1 MGSSIKERPE
11 AVTGSSLSSLEQGW
25 NIEDETRARRK
36 IDFSVLPLLFL
47 GLLVFQLDRMNI
59 ASALTGGFAKDI
71 NVDLNTINLG
81 NQLMFMGIVLL
92 EIPSNMALQWIG
104 PRKWIAGQVLAFGT
118 VAALQVFVRDRAGF
132 LAARVML
139 GFCESGYI
147 PGAIFTLSTWY
158 TKTELAKRVA
168 ILFFGMFG
176 ANAISPLLASGI
188 LKMDH
193 LRGLRGWQWLFL
205 LEGLFTICVSFI
217 LIFFLPGSPD
227 APDPLLSPGL
237 IRLNH
242 ADRDVLQKRLEQ
254 GHHDSNEETNGAR
267 ETRIPLRLVWETVSH
282 WRRWPHYV
290 STFAVFSN
298 WSSLTTY
305 TPSIMVSLGWD
316 PITANALA
324 AVGAFL
330 SLLVVFVFAYLSDKT
345 NRRGATVIAAQVCY
359 LIALVVARE
368 VHPHVGQWSRWGL
381 WTTVNAFAV
390 GYHPVHNTWVQLNC
404 REGRKRSITIAMW
417 VMSAISGLMV
427 GTQYYRAG
435 DGPFYHHG
443 LLIQICMVVV
453 GIVFAALQIA
463 IYLVHNKRVA
473 QGKHKSDKD
482 GRPPQIYVP

>member
-1 MGSSIKERPE
+1 MAPSVEVSSPSVKEKPE
-11 AVTGSSLSSLEQGW
+11 DDRSGSLSSLEQGW
-25 NIEDETRARRK
+25 NIHDEARARRK

-104 PRKWIAGQVLAFGT
+104 PRTWIAGQVLVFGT
-118 VAALQVFVRDRAGF
+118 VAALQVFVRNRAGF

-147 PGAIFTLSTWY
+147 PGAIYTLSTWY
-158 TKTELAKRVA
+158 TKSELAKRVA

-176 ANAISPLLASGI
+176 ANAISPVLATGI

-205 LEGLFTICVSFI
+205 CI
-217 LIFFLPGSPD
+217 
-227 APDPLLSPGL
+227 
-237 IRLNH
+237 IRFDD

-254 GHHDSNEETNGAR
+254 SSNESAEERG
-267 ETRIPLRLVWETVSH
+267 IPLRLVL
-282 WRRWPHYV
+282 R
-290 STFAVFSN
+290 
-298 WSSLTTY
+298 
-305 TPSIMVSLGWD
+305 MG
-316 PITANALA
+316 PIAANALA

-330 SLLVVFVFAYLSDKT
+330 SLLVVFVFAYLSDRT
-345 NRRGATVIAAQVCY
+345 NRRGATVIAAQLCFLV
-359 LIALVVARE
+359 ALVVARE

-404 REGRKRSITIAMW
+404 RDPRERSIAIAMW

-435 DGPFYHHG
+435 DGPFYRHG

-453 GIVFAALQIA
+453 GIVFAALQIV
-463 IYLVHNKRVA
+463 IYVVHNRRVA
-473 QGKHKSDKD
+473 QGKHKADRD
-482 GRPPQIYVP
+482 GRPAQIYVP